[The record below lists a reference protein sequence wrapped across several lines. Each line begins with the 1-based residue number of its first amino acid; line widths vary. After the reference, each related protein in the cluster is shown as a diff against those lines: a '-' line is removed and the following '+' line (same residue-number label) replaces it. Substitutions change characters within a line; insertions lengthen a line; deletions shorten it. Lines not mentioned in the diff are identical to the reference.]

1 MILLVSPQILIARL
15 QVWRSRWPNLLVKEF
30 LVEFFGQPVLNA
42 IGRMGSCS
50 ILTEVVVYVAL
61 DSKIPGIEFTFEH
74 LQVIV
79 LINGFFE

>member
-1 MILLVSPQILIARL
+1 
-15 QVWRSRWPNLLVKEF
+15 VKEF
-30 LVEFFGQPVLNA
+30 LVEFLGQPVLNA

-74 LQVIV
+74 LKVIV
-79 LINGFFE
+79 LIYGFFEEVWSKHVIGRNCHPHQNFLVV